1 MIRVRL
7 FQRLVIMMTKIMQI
21 KKCGQADDTPVEK
34 CVLTI
39 KTQGDR
45 L

>member
-1 MIRVRL
+1 ML
-7 FQRLVIMMTKIMQI
+7 I
-21 KKCGQADDTPVEK
+21 KTCGQADGTPVEK

-39 KTQGDR
+39 TKLGDR